1 MKDTVKQILKQYG
14 SDRNR
19 LMDILIDIQE
29 QLGYIPKDAIDL
41 LAANLGMSQVD
52 VEQTIS
58 FYHFFSTKPRGKY
71 AIYLNDSAVARMFG
85 YDSVKRTLRVKPV
98 LSLVR

>member
-29 QLGYIPKDAIDL
+29 QLGYIPSDAIVL

-58 FYHFFSTKPRGKY
+58 FYHFSAQSHGENTLSTSTTVP
-71 AIYLNDSAVARMFG
+71 L
-85 YDSVKRTLRVKPV
+85 PV
-98 LSLVR
+98 CLATIR